1 MKVLMFG
8 WEFPPHISGGLGTA
22 CQGIV
27 KGLIHHDVKVI
38 MVVPKAHGDEGEG
51 KFRLLSAENVP
62 VTSSGLYAKKLKE
75 KLSFF
80 EINSPVLPYIHPED
94 YERYLKSLSSQLNP
108 AYQKDPGAVSYRF
121 SGKYGTGLMA
131 EVWNYALVAGELAR
145 TNDFDIIHAHD
156 WLSFPA
162 AILVKSIS
170 NKPLIVH
177 MHSTE
182 FDRAGENVNQQI
194 YRMERQAMESADQ
207 VIAVSGFTKQI
218 IVDKYHIHPA
228 KVVPIHNAVEQL
240 QELPAK
246 ANRKFPREKI
256 ISYLGRVTFQK
267 GPEYFIEAASK
278 VLKKDNRFRF
288 VMAGNGNL
296 LNKMIEMTA
305 RLRISKRF
313 HFPGFLKGSQV
324 GRLLSMSDAY
334 VMPSVSE
341 PFGISPLEAMQRRIP
356 SIISKQSGVQ
366 EILRNVIKVD
376 FWNTDALANAIY
388 GIGAYHGIS
397 STLAAGGMMEV
408 QSLDWNDQ
416 SLKMKNLYQ
425 QFVT

>member
-27 KGLIHHDVKVI
+27 KGLIHHDVNVV
-38 MVVPKAHGDEGEG
+38 MVVPKAYGDEGTER
-51 KFRLLSAENVP
+51 FRLLSAENVP
-62 VTSSGLYAKKLKE
+62 VSSSGFYAKKLKE
-75 KLSFF
+75 KLRFF
-80 EINSPVLPYIHPED
+80 EINSPVLPYIHPDE
-94 YERYLKSLSSQLNP
+94 YEQYFKSLPSKTNP
-108 AYQKDPGAVSYRF
+108 GSLGDPGTVSFRF
-121 SGKYGTGLMA
+121 SGQYGTGLMT
-131 EVWNYALVAGELAR
+131 EVWNYALVAGEIAR

-162 AILVKSIS
+162 AILAKSIS

-182 FDRAGENVNQQI
+182 FDRAGENVNHQI
-194 YRMERQAMESADQ
+194 FEMERQAMESADQ

-218 IVDKYHIHPA
+218 IVDKYHIHPS
-228 KVVPIHNAVEQL
+228 KVIPIHNAVEQL
-240 QELPAK
+240 QEAPAVK
-246 ANRKFPREKI
+246 TGKRSGEII

-278 VLKKDNRFRF
+278 VLNKDNRFRF

-313 HFPGFLKGSQV
+313 HFTGFLKGDQV

-341 PFGISPLEAMQRRIP
+341 PFGISPLEAMQHRIP
-356 SIISKQSGVQ
+356 TIISKQSGVQ

-376 FWNTDALANAIY
+376 FWNTDAMANAIY
-388 GIGAYHGIS
+388 GIGSYTGIS
-397 STLAAGGMMEV
+397 NSLANGGMAEV
-408 QSLDWNDQ
+408 QSLSWNNQ
-416 SLKMKNLYQ
+416 SKKMKNVYQ
-425 QFVT
+425 QFVA

>member
-27 KGLIHHDVKVI
+27 KGLIHHDVDVLMVI
-38 MVVPKAHGDEGEG
+38 PKAYGDEGTER
-51 KFRLLSAENVP
+51 FRLLSAENVP
-62 VTSSGLYAKKLKE
+62 VSSSGLYTQKLKE

-80 EINSPVLPYIHPED
+80 EINSPVLPYIHPEE
-94 YERYLKSLSSQLNP
+94 YEQYIKSLSSKPNP
-108 AYQKDPGAVSYRF
+108 VSGDPRAVSYRF
-121 SGKYGTGLMA
+121 SGKYGTGLMT

-162 AILVKSIS
+162 AILAKTIS

-182 FDRAGENVNQQI
+182 FDRAGESVNQQI
-194 YRMERQAMESADQ
+194 YEMERQAMESADQ

-218 IVDKYHIHPA
+218 IVDKYHIHPS
-228 KVVPIHNAVEQL
+228 KVIPIHNAVEPL
-240 QELPAK
+240 QEVPAMK
-246 ANRKFPREKI
+246 NGKKSREKI

-296 LNKMIEMTA
+296 LNKMIEMAA
-305 RLRISKRF
+305 RMRISKRF
-313 HFPGFLKGSQV
+313 HFTGFLKGAQV

-366 EILRNVIKVD
+366 EILKNVIKVD
-376 FWNTDALANAIY
+376 FWDTDALANAIY
-388 GIGAYHGIS
+388 GIGTYRGVS
-397 STLAAGGMMEV
+397 STLSAGGMTEV
-408 QSLDWNDQ
+408 QSLSWNDQ
-416 SLKMKNLYQ
+416 SMKMKKVYQ
-425 QFVT
+425 QFVA